1 MVIFTAVLCWVAAI
15 TRVVMSVRGPMLLWR
30 WAFTITIVSSAVA
43 MSALAWQT
51 KLDQMTTP
59 NLAVLILEEAFVVSV
74 GSTLIYLLTLL
85 YETAPSSGMRSIIAV
100 IAIIEIAILGCW
112 LAAPVHSV
120 ELDNIYVY
128 GISVPSVQAF
138 AVLFFAT
145 VICELVAASL
155 FTIHL
160 TRTIHA
166 ADPTGRVGGWL
177 VASSTAIG
185 AVVLLIA
192 ACLMF
197 VRPDSPSTNIALA
210 EVLGAIC
217 VLVVIGIMTGS
228 IVMVGGPRLL
238 RLRSQ
243 RRYALQLRPLWL
255 GLTDLFPVITL
266 SVEPRT
272 PQRTTSSINLE
283 RMLIEVHDGLD
294 LLLVKTGT
302 RLLSD
307 VAAQIASPG
316 GECPRASLIPA
327 STVLYPMTNEKE
339 ERELLCALAEHYSR
353 RRSGSFDAKEAELD
367 IL

>member
-1 MVIFTAVLCWVAAI
+1 MLIFAAALCWVAAI
-15 TRVVMSVRGPMLLWR
+15 TRVVMSVREPVMLWR
-30 WAFTITIVSSAVA
+30 WAFTVTTVSSAVA

-51 KLDQMTTP
+51 KLDQLTTP

-85 YETAPSSGMRSIIAV
+85 YETAPSSGVRSIVATILV
-100 IAIIEIAILGCW
+100 IEIAIFGCW

-128 GISVPSVQAF
+128 GISVPSIQAF

-145 VICELVAASL
+145 IICELVAVSF

-177 VASSTAIG
+177 IASSTAVG

-197 VRPDSPSTNIALA
+197 VRPDSRSTNDALA

-217 VLVVIGIMTGS
+217 VLVVIVLMAGS

-243 RRYALQLRPLWL
+243 RRYAVQLRPLWL
-255 GLTDLFPVITL
+255 GLTDRFPVVTL
-266 SVEPRT
+266 SEEPRT
-272 PQRTTSSINLE
+272 PQRMASGINLE
-283 RMLIEVHDGLD
+283 RMLIEIHDGLN
-294 LLLVKTGT
+294 LLLVKTDT

-307 VAAQIASPG
+307 VAVQIASPSK
-316 GECPRASLIPA
+316 EDPTTSLIPA

-339 ERELLCALAEHYSR
+339 ERDLLCALAEDYSQL
-353 RRSGSFDAKEAELD
+353 RSGSLDAKEARLD
-367 IL
+367 LL